1 MNISSSF
8 LEIIDD
14 AKKWLEDTYYDQ
26 LMVNFGVVEPVR
38 SNKKTPPIQKQNSLK
53 SFYNVANLEKVEV
66 LTFVLTEEP
75 SELTLIEK
83 MTEAIDSRIAK
94 AKLIK
99 IKEFEK
105 NNLWEEFFLE
115 LKSVRHIL
123 ISEIEFYKLPNL
135 LKHYQEQPSPTLFKI
150 PIFFLA
156 DLKAYNQ
163 NISLKKSLWQTL
175 LSEL

>member
-1 MNISSSF
+1 M
-8 LEIIDD
+8 
-14 AKKWLEDTYYDQ
+14 
-26 LMVNFGVVEPVR
+26 
-38 SNKKTPPIQKQNSLK
+38 
-53 SFYNVANLEKVEV
+53 

-83 MTEAIDSRIAK
+83 MTEA
-94 AKLIK
+94 
-99 IKEFEK
+99 FEK
-105 NNLWEEFFLE
+105 NNLWEGFFLE